1 MKEKRHNPEKVPSCR
16 IPKGCRLLNPSEIG
30 DSKEYNCA
38 MWLPREKRFSR
49 NFNQKPNYR
58 IWTYIVRI

>member
-49 NFNQKPNYR
+49 NFNQ
-58 IWTYIVRI
+58 